1 MRLQFTDPAE
11 NDLSEIGAFIAQDSP
26 VNASRFIESL
36 YERCVLLTQNPLS
49 GRARNDIGVGLR
61 SIIFGRY
68 VILYHVL
75 GDCLEI
81 VRVIHG
87 SRDIPRVLNF

>member
-1 MRLQFTDPAE
+1 MRLQFTEPAE
-11 NDLSEIGAFIAQDSP
+11 DDLSEIGAFIAQDSP
-26 VNASRFIESL
+26 VNASRFVESL
-36 YERCVLLTQNPLS
+36 YERCLLLTRNPLS
-49 GRARNDIGVGLR
+49 GRARNDLGVGLR

-68 VILYHVL
+68 VILYRVL

>member
-1 MRLQFTDPAE
+1 MRLQFTEPAE
-11 NDLSEIGAFIAQDSP
+11 NDLSEIGAFIAEDSP
-26 VNASRFIESL
+26 VNASRFVEGI
-36 YERCVLLTQNPLS
+36 YDRCRLLTQNPLS
-49 GRARNDIGVGLR
+49 GRTRNELGAGLR